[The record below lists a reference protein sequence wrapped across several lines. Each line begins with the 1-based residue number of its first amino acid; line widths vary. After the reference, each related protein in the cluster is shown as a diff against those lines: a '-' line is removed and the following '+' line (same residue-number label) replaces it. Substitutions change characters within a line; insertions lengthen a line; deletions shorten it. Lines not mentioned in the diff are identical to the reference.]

1 MSTSITIIS
10 GTNRRNSNS
19 RRVANHLAHLY
30 NKLGVPAK
38 ILDLADIPSSSFNP
52 DCYNE
57 IPREAQP
64 FCDLI
69 MEAAGL
75 VVCVPEYNGSFP
87 GALKWFVDLLPFP
100 QAFEGR
106 PVAFVGIAA
115 GEWGGLRPV
124 EQLQQVFGYRN
135 AAQFPKRVFIR
146 EVEDK
151 LDGNG
156 GFKNEDIA
164 NRLAEQAKGFVE
176 FIRQF
181 EAKS

>member
-1 MSTSITIIS
+1 MNTNIVIIS

-19 RRVANHLAHLY
+19 ILVANYLAGIYANLDAT
-30 NKLGVPAK
+30 AK
-38 ILDLADIPSSSFNP
+38 VVDLTEIPSSSFNP
-52 DCYNE
+52 DCYDE
-57 IPREAQP
+57 IPSETKP
-64 FCDLI
+64 FADAI
-69 MEAAGL
+69 MNAAGL
-75 VVCVPEYNGSFP
+75 HVVTPEYNGGPP
-87 GALKWFVDLLPFP
+87 GALKWFIDLLPFP

-124 EQLQQVFGYRN
+124 EQLQQIFSYRN
-135 AAQFPKRVFIR
+135 AVQFPKRVFVR

-156 GFKNEDIA
+156 GFKNEDIT

-176 FIRQF
+176 FIRRIK
-181 EAKS
+181 E

>member
-1 MSTSITIIS
+1 MNTNIVIIS

-19 RRVANHLAHLY
+19 RRVANHLAGVY
-30 NKLGVPAK
+30 SKLNVPVK

-52 DCYNE
+52 DCYDE
-57 IPREAQP
+57 IPPAAKP
-64 FCDLI
+64 FTDLV

-75 VVCVPEYNGSFP
+75 VVCVPEYNGGAP
-87 GALKWFVDLLPFP
+87 GALKWFIDLLPFP

-124 EQLQQVFGYRN
+124 EQLQQIFGYRN

-146 EVEDK
+146 ELDDK
-151 LDGNG
+151 LDSNG
-156 GFKNEDIA
+156 GFKDEDIA

-176 FIRQF
+176 FISRF
-181 EAKS
+181 ET